1 VETRR
6 VQLGDRDG
14 APRVDA
20 PATDGVP
27 PPFLYYDR
35 AARELTPGRGQMY
48 VRGGH
53 RPTVPADPWVYYP
66 TSIA

>member
-1 VETRR
+1 VDTRR

-20 PATDGVP
+20 PASDGVP
-27 PPFLYYDR
+27 PPFLYYDQ
-35 AARELTPGRGQMY
+35 AGGELTSGRGRMY

-53 RPTVPADPWVYYP
+53 TPAVDADPWIYYP
-66 TSIA
+66 TSIW